1 MSKSMDDAKII
12 YTLRP
17 LHSTMCG
24 YNCSPAFFKYNSD
37 SDVVVLKHGGVR
49 LSYVGNLLDVRT
61 PCTSCST
68 LVFSRIRQS
77 KACFSITAC

>member
-37 SDVVVLKHGGVR
+37 SDVVVLKYGGVR
-49 LSYVGNLLDVRT
+49 LWVISWMCVLHVQVAAHWCFPESGKARLA
-61 PCTSCST
+61 
-68 LVFSRIRQS
+68 LV
-77 KACFSITAC
+77 